1 MSQTTQNSAAL
12 VIQQIYNT
20 TLIESFDEQLT
31 DSGILF
37 NDRTAEFP
45 EGDRLS
51 INQIGDV
58 TLSPFNENQPLQ
70 FSAIDTSRI
79 FLQLTDRD
87 SDGFFITDELKEDAA
102 SQIPGL
108 VAARTRKSAQAFRQK
123 MVSDC
128 FATLSSSQTPAN
140 PNLIN
145 GEPHRF
151 VANGG
156 ANGARR
162 ITLDDIR
169 KMKLAF
175 DQANVPA
182 NGRVF
187 FVDPTVE
194 FELNGL
200 SQVVVAENPNFQGI
214 IETGF
219 ADRNSMQFYR
229 NIYGF
234 DIVITTLLPVV
245 GSETITGGFTNTAKN
260 TGANGVANIAMY
272 VGDDDGK
279 PLMGVIRRAP
289 TAGMKRNDDLGRD
302 EYFSKSR
309 WGFGLQR
316 PESVVVI
323 LTDK

>member
-20 TLIESFDEQLT
+20 TLMESFDEQLT

-37 NDRTAEFP
+37 KDRTSEFP

-58 TLSPFNENQPLQ
+58 TLNTFVENQPLK

-79 FLQLTDRD
+79 YLQLTDRD
-87 SDGFFITDELKEDAA
+87 SDGWYITDELKEDAA

-123 MVSDC
+123 FVSDC
-128 FATLSSSQTPAN
+128 FSVLNATQTAAN
-140 PNLIN
+140 TNTIN
-145 GEPHRF
+145 GQPHRF

-156 ANGARR
+156 VDGARK
-162 ITLDDIR
+162 ITLDDLR

-182 NGRVF
+182 NGRIF

-194 FELNGL
+194 FDLNGL
-200 SQVVVAENPNFQGI
+200 SQVVTSENPQFQGI
-214 IETGF
+214 VETGF

-245 GSETITGGFTNTAKN
+245 GVESITGGYTAGAKT

-289 TAGMKRNDDLGRD
+289 TSGMKRNDDLGRD

-309 WGFGLQR
+309 WGFGVQR
-316 PESVVVI
+316 PESYVII

>member
-1 MSQTTQNSAAL
+1 MSQTTLNTAAM
-12 VIQQIYNT
+12 VIQQIYSSA
-20 TLIESFDEQLT
+20 LIESFDENLT
-31 DSGILF
+31 DAQMLF

-45 EGDRLS
+45 EGDRLN

-58 TLSPFNENQPLQ
+58 TLSPYNENEPLH

-79 FLQLTDRD
+79 YLQLSDKD
-87 SDGFFITDELKEDAA
+87 ADGFFITDELKEDAA

-123 MVSDC
+123 MVSDI
-128 FATLSSSQTPAN
+128 FSAIVTQQTPAN

-145 GEPHRF
+145 GQPHRF

-156 ANGARR
+156 SDGARK
-162 ITLDDIR
+162 ITLDDMR
-169 KMKLAF
+169 KMKLSF

-194 FELNGL
+194 FDLNGL
-200 SQVVVAENPNFQGI
+200 SQVLSTENPDFRGLV
-214 IETGF
+214 ETGF
-219 ADRNSMQFYR
+219 ADRNGMKFYR
-229 NIYGF
+229 TIYGI

-245 GSETITGGFTNTAKN
+245 GVESITGGFTATAKA
-260 TGANGVANIAMY
+260 TGANGVANVAMY
-272 VGDDDGK
+272 IGDDDGK

-302 EYFSKSR
+302 EYFAKSR

-316 PESVVVI
+316 PESVVVV

>member
-1 MSQTTQNSAAL
+1 MSQTTQNTAAL
-12 VIQQIYNT
+12 VIQQIYSSA
-20 TLIESFDEQLT
+20 LIESFDENLT
-31 DSGILF
+31 DAQMLF

-45 EGDRLS
+45 EGDRLN

-58 TLSPFNENQPLQ
+58 TLSPYNENEPLH

-79 FLQLTDRD
+79 YLQLTDRD
-87 SDGFFITDELKEDAA
+87 SDGWFITDELKEDAA

-123 MVSDC
+123 MVSDL
-128 FATLSSSQTPAN
+128 FSTIATQQTPSN

-145 GEPHRF
+145 GQPHRF

-156 ANGARR
+156 SDGARK
-162 ITLDDIR
+162 ITLDDLR

-182 NGRVF
+182 TGRVF

-194 FELNGL
+194 FDLNGL
-200 SQVVVAENPNFQGI
+200 SQVVVAENPNFQGL

-219 ADRNSMQFYR
+219 ADRNAMQFYR

-234 DIVITTLLPVV
+234 DIMITTLLHTP
-245 GSETITGGFTNTAKN
+245 GAETITGGFTNTAKSVGVN
-260 TGANGVANIAMY
+260 SVANVAMY

-302 EYFSKSR
+302 EYFAKSR
-309 WGFGLQR
+309 WGFALQR
-316 PESVVVI
+316 PESAVVV

>member
-1 MSQTTQNSAAL
+1 MSQTTGNTAAL
-12 VIQQIYNT
+12 VIQQIYSSA
-20 TLIESFDEQLT
+20 LIESFDENLT
-31 DSGILF
+31 DAQMLF
-37 NDRTAEFP
+37 NDRTSEFP
-45 EGDRLS
+45 EGDRLN

-58 TLSPFNENQPLQ
+58 TLSPYNENEPLH

-79 FLQLTDRD
+79 YLQLTDRD
-87 SDGFFITDELKEDAA
+87 SDGWFITDELKEDAA

-123 MVSDC
+123 MVSDI
-128 FATLSSSQTPAN
+128 FASIVAQQTPSN

-145 GEPHRF
+145 GQPHRF

-156 ANGARR
+156 SDTARN
-162 ITLDDIR
+162 ITLDDLR

-182 NGRVF
+182 TGRVL

-194 FELNGL
+194 FDLNGL
-200 SQVVVAENPNFQGI
+200 SQVVVAENPDFRGL

-219 ADRNSMQFYR
+219 ADRNAMQFYR

-234 DIVITTLLPVV
+234 DIMITTLLPVV
-245 GSETITGGFTNTAKN
+245 GAETITGGFTNTAKA

-272 VGDDDGK
+272 LGDDDGK

-302 EYFSKSR
+302 EYFAKSR
-309 WGFGLQR
+309 WGFALQR
-316 PESVVVI
+316 PESAVVL

>member
-12 VIQQIYNT
+12 IIQQIYNT
-20 TLIESFDEQLT
+20 ALLESFDEQLT
-31 DSGILF
+31 DGQMLF

-58 TLSPFNENQPLQ
+58 TLSPFNENQPLV
-70 FSAIDTSRI
+70 FTAIDTSRI
-79 FLQLTDRD
+79 YLQLTDRD
-87 SDGFFITDELKEDAA
+87 SDGWFITDELKEDAK

-108 VAARTRKSAQAFRQK
+108 VASRTRKSQQAFRQK
-123 MVSDC
+123 MVSDM
-128 FATLSSSQTPAN
+128 FAALNAAQTPAAVN
-140 PNLIN
+140 AIN
-145 GEPHRF
+145 GQPHRF

-156 ANGARR
+156 SDGARKV
-162 ITLDDIR
+162 TLDDLR

-194 FELNGL
+194 FDLNGL
-200 SQVVVAENPNFQGI
+200 SQVVTSENPNFQGI
-214 IETGF
+214 VETGF
-219 ADRNSMQFYR
+219 ADRNGMKFYR

-234 DIVITTLLPVV
+234 DIVITTMLPVV
-245 GSETITGGFTNTAKN
+245 GVETITGGFTNTAKA

-272 VGDDDGK
+272 IGDDDGK

-302 EYFSKSR
+302 EYFAKSR
-309 WGFGLQR
+309 WGFGVQR
-316 PESVVVI
+316 PESYVV
-323 LTDK
+323 LLSDK

>member
-1 MSQTTQNSAAL
+1 MSQTTQNTAAMI
-12 VIQQIYNT
+12 IQQIYGT
-20 TLIESFDEQLT
+20 ALIESFDENLT
-31 DSGILF
+31 DAQMLF
-37 NDRTAEFP
+37 NDRTSEFP
-45 EGDRLS
+45 EGDRLN

-58 TLSPFNENQPLQ
+58 TLSPYNENEPLN
-70 FSAIDTSRI
+70 FTAIDTSRI
-79 FLQLTDRD
+79 YLQL
-87 SDGFFITDELKEDAA
+87 SDKDADGWFITDELKEDAA

-108 VAARTRKSAQAFRQK
+108 VSARTRKSAQAFRQK
-123 MVSDC
+123 MVSDL
-128 FATLSSSQTPAN
+128 FATASSQQTPAN

-145 GEPHRF
+145 GQPHRF

-156 ANGARR
+156 SDGARK
-162 ITLDDIR
+162 ITLDDLR
-169 KMKLAF
+169 KMKLSF

-194 FELNGL
+194 FDLNGL
-200 SQVVVAENPNFQGI
+200 SQVVTSENPDFRGLV
-214 IETGF
+214 ETGF
-219 ADRNSMQFYR
+219 ADRNGMKFYR

-245 GSETITGGFTNTAKN
+245 GAESITGGFTATAKT
-260 TGANGVANIAMY
+260 TGANGVANVAMY

-279 PLMGVIRRAP
+279 ALMGVIRRAP

-302 EYFSKSR
+302 EYFAKSR
-309 WGFGLQR
+309 WGFSVQR

>member
-1 MSQTTQNSAAL
+1 MI
-12 VIQQIYNT
+12 IQQIYGT
-20 TLIESFDEQLT
+20 ALIESFDENLT
-31 DSGILF
+31 DAQMLF
-37 NDRTAEFP
+37 NDRTSEFP
-45 EGDRLS
+45 EGDRLN

-58 TLSPFNENQPLQ
+58 TLSPYNENEPLN
-70 FSAIDTSRI
+70 FTAIDTSRI
-79 FLQLTDRD
+79 YLQL
-87 SDGFFITDELKEDAA
+87 SDKDADGWFITDELKEDAA

-108 VAARTRKSAQAFRQK
+108 VSARTRKSAQAFRQK
-123 MVSDC
+123 MVSDL
-128 FATLSSSQTPAN
+128 FATASSQQTPAN

-145 GEPHRF
+145 GQPHRF

-156 ANGARR
+156 SDGARK
-162 ITLDDIR
+162 ITLDDLR
-169 KMKLAF
+169 KMKLSF

-194 FELNGL
+194 FDLNGL
-200 SQVVVAENPNFQGI
+200 SQVVTSENPDFRGLV
-214 IETGF
+214 ETGF
-219 ADRNSMQFYR
+219 ADRNGMKFYR

-245 GSETITGGFTNTAKN
+245 GAESITGGFTATAKT
-260 TGANGVANIAMY
+260 TGANGVANVAMY

-279 PLMGVIRRAP
+279 ALMGVIRRAP

-302 EYFSKSR
+302 EYFAKSR
-309 WGFGLQR
+309 WGFSVQR

>member
-1 MSQTTQNSAAL
+1 MSQTTGNTAAL
-12 VIQQIYNT
+12 VVQQIYSSA
-20 TLIESFDEQLT
+20 LIESFDEQLT
-31 DSGILF
+31 DSGLLF
-37 NDRTAEFP
+37 NDRTSEFP
-45 EGDRLS
+45 EGDRLN

-58 TLSPFNENQPLQ
+58 TLSPFSENQPLT

-79 FLQLTDRD
+79 YLQLTDRD
-87 SDGFFITDELKEDAA
+87 SDGWFITDELKEDAA

-123 MVSDC
+123 MVSDI
-128 FATLSSSQTPAN
+128 FAVSNQQTLSN

-145 GEPHRF
+145 GQPHRF

-156 ANGARR
+156 SNGARK

-169 KMKLAF
+169 KMKLSF
-175 DQANVPA
+175 DQANIPA

-194 FELNGL
+194 FDLNGL
-200 SQVVVAENPNFQGI
+200 SQVVTSENPNFQGL

-234 DIVITTLLPVV
+234 DIMITTLLPVV
-245 GSETITGGFTNTAKN
+245 GVETITGGFTDTAKT
-260 TGANGVANIAMY
+260 TGVNGVANIAMY

-279 PLMGVIRRAP
+279 PFMGVIRRAP

-302 EYFSKSR
+302 EYFAKSR
-309 WGFGLQR
+309 WGYALQR
-316 PESVVVI
+316 PESIVVV

>member
-1 MSQTTQNSAAL
+1 MSQTTQNTAAM
-12 VIQQIYNT
+12 VIQQIYSSA
-20 TLIESFDEQLT
+20 LLESFDENLT
-31 DSGILF
+31 DAQMLF
-37 NDRTAEFP
+37 NDRTSEFP
-45 EGDRLS
+45 EGDRLN
-51 INQIGDV
+51 INQIGDIA
-58 TLSPFNENQPLQ
+58 LSPYNENEPLVYT
-70 FSAIDTSRI
+70 AIDTSRI
-79 FLQLTDRD
+79 YLQLTDKD
-87 SDGFFITDELKEDAA
+87 ADGWFITDELKEDAA

-123 MVSDC
+123 MVSDI
-128 FATLSSSQTPAN
+128 FAAIVAQQTAAN

-145 GEPHRF
+145 GQPHRF

-156 ANGARR
+156 SDGARK
-162 ITLDDIR
+162 ITLDDLR

-194 FELNGL
+194 FDLNGL
-200 SQVVVAENPNFQGI
+200 SQVVVAENPDFRGL

-219 ADRNSMQFYR
+219 ADRNGMKFYR

-245 GSETITGGFTNTAKN
+245 GVESITGGFTATAKT
-260 TGANGVANIAMY
+260 TGANGVANVAMY
-272 VGDDDGK
+272 IGDDDGK

-302 EYFSKSR
+302 EYFAKSR

-316 PESVVVI
+316 PESAVVL